1 MLIYYKKQGEI
12 LGDITKRL
20 SADYSKISF
29 VGRLDPMASGII
41 AFTTNEECYNQNNF
55 LQVTKNYRFNL
66 IIGISTDTGDCLGK
80 IKNIQNNF
88 SNFKYDDI
96 IKYFN
101 NRCYLQEYP
110 IYSSYKI
117 RKNGMKKP
125 LWYFA
130 KNHINLLPSDIPKHM
145 VYIHKLDYD
154 PSQIFYINN
163 SNYFI
168 EQIEKLPD
176 GLDFRKEEII
186 QQYSNINTEVI
197 AVPMVAKVSGGTY
210 IRKLCEDIGDK
221 IGISCMADK
230 IERIS
235 YNFPADAAIK
245 EMEIRIDNYED

>member
-117 RKNGMKKP
+117 RK
-125 LWYFA
+125 
-130 KNHINLLPSDIPKHM
+130 
-145 VYIHKLDYD
+145 
-154 PSQIFYINN
+154 
-163 SNYFI
+163 
-168 EQIEKLPD
+168 
-176 GLDFRKEEII
+176 
-186 QQYSNINTEVI
+186 
-197 AVPMVAKVSGGTY
+197 
-210 IRKLCEDIGDK
+210 
-221 IGISCMADK
+221 
-230 IERIS
+230 
-235 YNFPADAAIK
+235 
-245 EMEIRIDNYED
+245 ME